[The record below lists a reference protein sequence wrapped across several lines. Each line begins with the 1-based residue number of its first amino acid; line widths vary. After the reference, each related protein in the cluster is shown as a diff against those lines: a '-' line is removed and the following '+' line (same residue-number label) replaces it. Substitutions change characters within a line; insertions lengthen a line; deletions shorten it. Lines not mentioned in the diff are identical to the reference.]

1 MVAKRSRS
9 SSNANVLR
17 PRELSLGVSLFPAR
31 TPTLAPAT
39 HTNSY
44 ALGTREVVLDEP
56 ATPYEDEQRAWI
68 EWARALRGSG
78 RTPIALFATHYHAD
92 HVGGVD
98 ALSRELGV
106 PLWAHDETAK
116 RIGEDKVAKRLVDGD
131 EIVLDGVVPQRWEV
145 METPGHAWGH
155 LSLWEPAL
163 RTLVVGD
170 MVASVGTIVII
181 PGDGDMKIYLEQL
194 ARLDSKGATLALPAH
209 GDPIDDPSAAL
220 QRYIAHRLGREARV
234 LAAVNAAGGNGSTD
248 VDLVPVAYADT
259 PVSAWPYALFSL
271 RAHLIKLVAEG
282 RVLEIDGVYRTPP
295 G

>member
-1 MVAKRSRS
+1 
-9 SSNANVLR
+9 
-17 PRELSLGVSLFPAR
+17 
-31 TPTLAPAT
+31 
-39 HTNSY
+39 
-44 ALGTREVVLDEP
+44 
-56 ATPYEDEQRAWI
+56 
-68 EWARALRGSG
+68 
-78 RTPIALFATHYHAD
+78 
-92 HVGGVD
+92 
-98 ALSRELGV
+98 
-106 PLWAHDETAK
+106 
-116 RIGEDKVAKRLVDGD
+116 
-131 EIVLDGVVPQRWEV
+131 
-145 METPGHAWGH
+145 
-155 LSLWEPAL
+155 
-163 RTLVVGD
+163 VGD